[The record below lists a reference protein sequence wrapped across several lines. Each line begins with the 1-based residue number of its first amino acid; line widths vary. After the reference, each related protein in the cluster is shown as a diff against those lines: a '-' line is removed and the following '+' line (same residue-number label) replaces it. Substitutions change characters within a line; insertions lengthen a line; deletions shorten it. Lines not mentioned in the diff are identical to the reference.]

1 MKSLE
6 KRKLTKTTKCKFCGD
21 DVILP
26 FKCKYCGGSFCADH
40 RIPESHNCPEAWR
53 AKAPQDAA
61 PVRVNKWS
69 AQPKYKYTLSYTPK
83 QSRVFWFS
91 KKEVKHLLLGT
102 LLVMAVGLTYFL
114 SITNSST
121 IVLLGLTIAFTFS
134 FLLHEI
140 AHKFSAQHF
149 NMWAEFRLTLQGAL
163 LTLLSA
169 FLPPPFKII
178 SPGALMIAGSGT
190 RESIGKVAVSGP
202 ITNIGL
208 SAGCAL
214 IAMATNLS
222 LFWFVAFLNAFLA
235 TFNMIPFGVI
245 DGLKVYKWNKIAW
258 AVVFAV
264 AVVLMVLIFGP
275 AMSAVNRF

>member
-1 MKSLE
+1 
-6 KRKLTKTTKCKFCGD
+6 
-21 DVILP
+21 
-26 FKCKYCGGSFCADH
+26 
-40 RIPESHNCPEAWR
+40 
-53 AKAPQDAA
+53 
-61 PVRVNKWS
+61 
-69 AQPKYKYTLSYTPK
+69 
-83 QSRVFWFS
+83 
-91 KKEVKHLLLGT
+91 
-102 LLVMAVGLTYFL
+102 MAVGLTYFL
-114 SITNSST
+114 SITSSST
-121 IVLLGLTIAFTFS
+121 SVLLGLTIAFTFS

-178 SPGALMIAGSGT
+178 SPGAVMIAGSGT

-214 IAMATNLS
+214 IAMVPNQN

-258 AVVFAV
+258 AVVFVLAI
-264 AVVLMVLIFGP
+264 VLMALTYGSTMSVLSRI
-275 AMSAVNRF
+275 